1 VFDLAPHFDVVI
13 ENYTPG
19 VLRKYGLTYD
29 AFKAR
34 NPRIIMCSLS
44 GFGQTGSRVNLPGN
58 DMTAQALSGLLH
70 LTGTEDG
77 TPVYPGV
84 YLANGGGVNGVAAVL
99 AALYYPWAHGD
110 RSVYR
115 CGAIRM
121 RLSSA

>member
-77 TPVYPGV
+77 TPVYPGM
-84 YLANGGGVNGVAAVL
+84 YLADGGGGVNGVAAVL
-99 AALYYPWAHGD
+99 AALYYRERTGIGQYIDVAL
-110 RSVYR
+110 YE
-115 CGAIRM
+115 
-121 RLSSA
+121 